1 MDKLGKIRRHHQKE
15 RLKMSKIAKFVCV
28 LLKTNED
35 SAPQSREIL
44 QTFVGWGAQTCPPP
58 YHTNVCNFTNF
69 KALFPVVS
77 TGVPELVYIKSWY
90 NREKVY
96 FRKEKEKEN
105 KFWVQSWL

>member
-44 QTFVGWGAQTCPPP
+44 QTFVWCVGGGGGDKIAPTQL
-58 YHTNVCNFTNF
+58 YKRLQF
-69 KALFPVVS
+69 K
-77 TGVPELVYIKSWY
+77 
-90 NREKVY
+90 
-96 FRKEKEKEN
+96 
-105 KFWVQSWL
+105 